1 MKYREKTYNL
11 NDYANRAYNIAAANG
26 WHEREL
32 SNTHFL
38 CLVISELM
46 EAVEWDR
53 IGSHAKKDSFER
65 MFVNMSQDEKRDWRL
80 GDGYRQFVGN
90 TVEEELADAFI
101 RLFDLAGYKEIDIDA
116 FDYENDDHEDYFDM
130 TFTESV
136 FSVIKQI
143 TEGDQDDWE
152 LETSLALILNEMF
165 GFCEEND
172 IDIFWFIDLKMDY
185 NETRG
190 YHHGGKKY

>member
-1 MKYREKTYNL
+1 MKNL
-11 NDYANRAYNIAAANG
+11 NELRDKAYQCAVSHG
-26 WHEREL
+26 WHEKDL
-32 SNTHFL
+32 SDEHFL

-46 EAVEWDR
+46 EAVEADRKGMHADFDAFNKYCDR
-53 IGSHAKKDSFER
+53 IDFKENFER
-65 MFVNMSQDEKRDWRL
+65 QIK
-80 GDGYRQFVGN
+80 G

-116 FDYENDDHEDYFDM
+116 LDYENGDHEDYFDL

-152 LETSLALILNEMF
+152 LETSLVLILNELF

-185 NETRG
+185 NETREFSRCCFRLG
-190 YHHGGKKY
+190 

>member
-1 MKYREKTYNL
+1 
-11 NDYANRAYNIAAANG
+11 
-26 WHEREL
+26 
-32 SNTHFL
+32 
-38 CLVISELM
+38 
-46 EAVEWDR
+46 
-53 IGSHAKKDSFER
+53 

-80 GDGYRQFVGN
+80 GDGYRQFVWN

-101 RLFDLAGYKEIDIDA
+101 RLFDLAGYKDIDIDA
-116 FDYENDDHEDYFDM
+116 LDYENGDHEDYFDL

-152 LETSLALILNEMF
+152 LETSLALILNELF

-190 YHHGGKKY
+190 YHHGGKIY